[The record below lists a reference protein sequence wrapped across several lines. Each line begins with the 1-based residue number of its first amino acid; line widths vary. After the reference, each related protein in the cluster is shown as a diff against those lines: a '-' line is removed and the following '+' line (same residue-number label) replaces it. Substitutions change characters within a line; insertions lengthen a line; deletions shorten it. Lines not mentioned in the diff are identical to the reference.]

1 MIFDWVIS
9 AIVNNLFV
17 NWFYLYHIQVHF
29 LAWGLQRIFYLFFFA
44 ILLVSTLT
52 WSIAIL
58 GLRMLSL
65 HSYDEWIFILLVLL
79 RLVKYTMSLLLS
91 IELLFYFWVVFLSF
105 GLFQVHSQIV
115 KFLRSRCHV
124 HLAKLFF
131 LPFEEVVWSTVLKQ
145 VSREFVLV
153 FGARRFDWE
162 IASLFWLYQFN
173 VLIFDVDDCW
183 LFIFS
188 KKIVFFLIFNSPERL
203 NRAIVKINRTE
214 VCIALIPIFQMFFQQ

>member
-1 MIFDWVIS
+1 MVFDWVIS
-9 AIVNNLFV
+9 TVVNHLLV
-17 NWFYLYHIQVHF
+17 DRFYLYHVQVHF
-29 LAWGLQRIFYLFFFA
+29 LGWSLQRIFYLFFFA

-58 GLRMLSL
+58 SLRMLSL
-65 HSYDEWIFILLVLL
+65 HSYDKWIFILLVLL
-79 RLVKYTMSLLLS
+79 RLVKYTMSLLFS
-91 IELLFYFWVVFLSF
+91 IELLFHFRVVFLSL

-145 VSREFVLV
+145 VSREFVFV
-153 FGARRFDWE
+153 FGALRFDWE
-162 IASLFWLYQFN
+162 IASLFWLYQIN
-173 VLIFDVDDCW
+173 VLIFDVDDRW

-188 KKIVFFLIFNSPERL
+188 KKVVFFLIFNSPERL

-214 VCIALIPIFQMFFQQ
+214 VCIALISIFQMFF

>member
-1 MIFDWVIS
+1 MVFDWVIS
-9 AIVNNLFV
+9 TVVNYLLV
-17 NWFYLYHIQVHF
+17 DRFYLYHVQVHF
-29 LAWGLQRIFYLFFFA
+29 LGWSLQRVLDLLLFA

-58 GLRMLSL
+58 GLGMLSL
-65 HSYDEWIFILLVLL
+65 HSYDKWIFILLVLL
-79 RLVKYTMSLLLS
+79 RLVKYTVGLLFS
-91 IELLFYFWVVFLSF
+91 IELLFHFRVVLLSL

-145 VSREFVLV
+145 VSREFVFV

-183 LFIFS
+183 LLIFS
-188 KKIVFFLIFNSPERL
+188 KKDQINVIFYWY
-203 NRAIVKINRTE
+203 
-214 VCIALIPIFQMFFQQ
+214 